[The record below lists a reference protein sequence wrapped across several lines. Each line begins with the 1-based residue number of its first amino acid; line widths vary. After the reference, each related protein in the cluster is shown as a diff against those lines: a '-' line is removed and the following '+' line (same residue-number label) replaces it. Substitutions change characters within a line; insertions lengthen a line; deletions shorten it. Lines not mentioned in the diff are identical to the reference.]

1 LKLWKELAVELASL
15 CCTSANRD
23 IKTVTARCEHEG
35 VSFLTI
41 TLPTYGKDFE
51 RSLDRGRVERDLFA
65 GFGWQAGLPA
75 LLGGFLA
82 RVFDRNT
89 GVLVD
94 DPCIES
100 VRAIRQLTLMFGKI
114 ELDCAQH
121 RVRKA
126 LREYV
131 DCEKEVVTANS
142 LLLGSPE
149 QLDDF
154 RRMSK
159 LLFGKVLDDV
169 ESNLM
174 RGEYLPK
181 HGPGATADRLVGN
194 QKYGLNTWP
203 RRLEPYFPFLENVVP
218 SWSLMN
224 LRNQLDGVDFLEPGR
239 ELPVKVVT
247 VPKTLKTPRIIAIEP
262 TAMQYSQQAIM
273 RLIVDAI
280 GHDRIARR
288 VVGFDDQAPNQRMAK
303 EGSSTGELATL
314 DLSEAS
320 DRVST
325 THVKALL
332 HNHPYLY
339 GAVMACRSSKAWVP
353 ELKLTF
359 PLKKFA
365 SMGSALTFPIEAM
378 VFTTVAFL
386 GIERELR
393 SQLDDSH
400 FMWESEMHPKQLLGL
415 RDVVR
420 VYGDDIIV
428 PTDYVHSVVLA
439 LETFGFRVNKAKSF
453 WTGKFRESC
462 GKEYYAGEDVSIVRV
477 RNVLPT
483 RLTDVEEIQSMVSL
497 RNQMYLS
504 GYWRTTAWLDSEI
517 RKIIKFFP
525 TVLESSPVLGRLSFL
540 GFQTDRMDD
549 NLHSPMVKGWV
560 VKSRLPENQIGGTR
574 ALTKCLLMLERSRA
588 TASYGPQPG
597 SDKQHLE
604 RSGRPSAASMKL
616 RYATPL

>member
-23 IKTVTARCEHEG
+23 IKTVTARSEHEG
-35 VSFLTI
+35 GSFLTI
-41 TLPTYGKDFE
+41 TPPTYGKDFE

-114 ELDCAQH
+114 ELDCAPH

-169 ESNLM
+169 EGNLM

-247 VPKTLKTPRIIAIEP
+247 VPKTL
-262 TAMQYSQQAIM
+262 MYFQYQYTM
-273 RLIVDAI
+273 
-280 GHDRIARR
+280 
-288 VVGFDDQAPNQRMAK
+288 
-303 EGSSTGELATL
+303 
-314 DLSEAS
+314 
-320 DRVST
+320 
-325 THVKALL
+325 
-332 HNHPYLY
+332 
-339 GAVMACRSSKAWVP
+339 
-353 ELKLTF
+353 
-359 PLKKFA
+359 
-365 SMGSALTFPIEAM
+365 
-378 VFTTVAFL
+378 
-386 GIERELR
+386 
-393 SQLDDSH
+393 
-400 FMWESEMHPKQLLGL
+400 
-415 RDVVR
+415 
-420 VYGDDIIV
+420 
-428 PTDYVHSVVLA
+428 
-439 LETFGFRVNKAKSF
+439 
-453 WTGKFRESC
+453 
-462 GKEYYAGEDVSIVRV
+462 
-477 RNVLPT
+477 
-483 RLTDVEEIQSMVSL
+483 
-497 RNQMYLS
+497 
-504 GYWRTTAWLDSEI
+504 
-517 RKIIKFFP
+517 
-525 TVLESSPVLGRLSFL
+525 
-540 GFQTDRMDD
+540 
-549 NLHSPMVKGWV
+549 
-560 VKSRLPENQIGGTR
+560 
-574 ALTKCLLMLERSRA
+574 
-588 TASYGPQPG
+588 
-597 SDKQHLE
+597 
-604 RSGRPSAASMKL
+604 
-616 RYATPL
+616 